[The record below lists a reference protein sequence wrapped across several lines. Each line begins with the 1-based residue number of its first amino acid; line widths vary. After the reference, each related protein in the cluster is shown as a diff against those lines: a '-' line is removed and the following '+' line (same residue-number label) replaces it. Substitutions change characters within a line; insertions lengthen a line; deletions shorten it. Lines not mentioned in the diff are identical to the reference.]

1 MSAGL
6 CVVQAVVC
14 VVVEQKCF
22 GCIDGR
28 VQLRAGVQVLSVQV
42 HTPGISPAKKSYH
55 YQKIKNN
62 IDKIYCG
69 WWDSR
74 SPAMHF
80 SNEVGL
86 GNQWHFVLIF

>member
-42 HTPGISPAKKSYH
+42 HTPGISPAKKRVTITKTF
-55 YQKIKNN
+55 KITSIKC
-62 IDKIYCG
+62 IV
-69 WWDSR
+69 DSGTAEVLPCI
-74 SPAMHF
+74 SPMK
-80 SNEVGL
+80 
-86 GNQWHFVLIF
+86 